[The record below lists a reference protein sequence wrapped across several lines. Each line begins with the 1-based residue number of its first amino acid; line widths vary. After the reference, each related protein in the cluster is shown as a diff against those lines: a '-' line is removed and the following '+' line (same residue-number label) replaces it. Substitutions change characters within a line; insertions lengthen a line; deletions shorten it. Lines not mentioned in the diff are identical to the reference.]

1 MFSSLW
7 KEKKEESSRTME
19 MLLTL
24 VLFCILL
31 QPARVSST
39 SQGIDQGYIDS
50 NAGRTLQ
57 QEQDGNH
64 QIHCSRERSRAAQ
77 KIIQEYLM
85 PFVEKEKY
93 HISRSCKFHPDNDL
107 YRDQE
112 QHKSHININEWQC
125 GYCKKIFYEEK
136 YLDQHFDNRHSN
148 LLNLNQSQCLADL
161 CGALHCDIEINSGLK
176 KSKCNPAAAARN
188 KHLCESLADSCF
200 PVNDGP
206 AASRL
211 HEFFL
216 HQFCDAHSCT
226 GSRKPFSR
234 GRRRDEKGNSTVEAH
249 HSNWQKEKTIL
260 MDRSVTFGSSRFS
273 NTFRMHSKF
282 TNL

>member
-7 KEKKEESSRTME
+7 REKKEEYSRLME
-19 MLLTL
+19 MRLML
-24 VLFCILL
+24 VPLCILL
-31 QPARVSST
+31 QLASVSST
-39 SQGIDQGYIDS
+39 AQATDQGYIDS

-93 HISRSCKFHPDNDL
+93 HISRSCKLHPDNDL

-125 GYCKKIFYEEK
+125 GYCKKFFYEEK
-136 YLDQHFDNRHSN
+136 NLDQHFDNRHSD

-161 CGALHCDIEINSGLK
+161 CGALHCDTEINSGLK

-188 KHLCESLADSCF
+188 KHLCENS
-200 PVNDGP
+200 
-206 AASRL
+206 
-211 HEFFL
+211 
-216 HQFCDAHSCT
+216 SCT
-226 GSRKPFSR
+226 NSVMHTAALEVGNLSPGGA
-234 GRRRDEKGNSTVEAH
+234 GRRQVYSTSLH
-249 HSNWQKEKTIL
+249 P
-260 MDRSVTFGSSRFS
+260 FCF
-273 NTFRMHSKF
+273 
-282 TNL
+282 